1 MESTTKRIKKLLDN
15 MYDVASVPDGFNY
28 WFNKLLGYC
37 LGMFDYDG
45 LPDSLPKRQIE
56 INLLL
61 TGHCV
66 VFRDRGELVTCGTT
80 LYDYDK
86 YYDPTKAVFAQP
98 KLFSKPL
105 YLAGDAQN
113 AVVVYNNDLQNN
125 VLYFPTDSGL
135 LTFISRYARRLADIE
150 STESIYAVNMRLV
163 SFPVGG
169 DDSIIAS
176 IKKFFANLTIGKR
189 EVIADNSIIQ
199 QFRTVDVVKNATG
212 DKLNDII
219 QARDKVLEQFFR
231 DIGVKFFADNK
242 RAQMT
247 DEEVESNDQMLIIS
261 PDEMLRKRKEGIE
274 KVNAFFGTNITV
286 KLNDKFNREVIQ
298 TRKETNE
305 NEAV

>member
-1 MESTTKRIKKLLDN
+1 MESTTKRIKKLIEN

-28 WFNKLLGYC
+28 WFNKLLLYC
-37 LGMFDYDG
+37 LGMFEYEG
-45 LPDSLPKRQIE
+45 LPESLPKRQIE
-56 INLLL
+56 INLML

-66 VFRDRGELVTCGTT
+66 IFRDRGEIVTCGTT

-86 YYDPTKAVFAQP
+86 YYDPTRAVFAQP

-105 YLAGDAQN
+105 YLTGEMQN
-113 AVVVYNNDLQNN
+113 ASVIYNNELQNN

-150 STESIYAVNMRLV
+150 STENIYAVNMRLTA
-163 SFPVGG
+163 FPVGG

-189 EVIADNSIIQ
+189 EIIADNAIIQ
-199 QFRTVDVVKNATG
+199 QFRTVDIAKSTVG

-247 DEEVESNDQMLIIS
+247 DDEIESNDQMLLIS
-261 PDEMLRKRKEGIE
+261 PDEMLRARREGLE
-274 KVNAFFGTNITV
+274 RVNKFFGLNISV
-286 KLNDKFNREVIQ
+286 KLNDKFNREILN
-298 TRKETNE
+298 KKKGENE
-305 NEAV
+305 NAAI

>member
-1 MESTTKRIKKLLDN
+1 MESTTKRIKKLIEN

-28 WFNKLLGYC
+28 WFNKLLLYC
-37 LGMFDYDG
+37 LGMFEYEG
-45 LPDSLPKRQIE
+45 LPESLPKRQIE
-56 INLLL
+56 INLML

-66 VFRDRGELVTCGTT
+66 IFRDRGEIVTCGTT

-86 YYDPTKAVFAQP
+86 YYDPTRAVFAQP

-105 YLAGDAQN
+105 YLTGEIQN
-113 AVVVYNNDLQNN
+113 ASVIYNNDLQNN

-150 STESIYAVNMRLV
+150 STENIYAVNMRLTA
-163 SFPVGG
+163 FPVGG

-189 EVIADNSIIQ
+189 EIIADNAIIQ
-199 QFRTVDVVKNATG
+199 QFRTVDVAKSAVG

-247 DEEVESNDQMLIIS
+247 DDEIESNDQMLLIS
-261 PDEMLRKRKEGIE
+261 PDEMLRARREGLE
-274 KVNAFFGTNITV
+274 RVNKFFGLNISV
-286 KLNDKFNREVIQ
+286 KLNDKFNREIIN
-298 TRKETNE
+298 KKGENE
-305 NEAV
+305 NATL

>member
-1 MESTTKRIKKLLDN
+1 MESTTKRIKKLIDN

-37 LGMFDYDG
+37 LGMFEYEG
-45 LPDSLPKRQIE
+45 LPESLPKRQIE
-56 INLLL
+56 INLML

-66 VFRDRGELVTCGTT
+66 IFRDRGEVVTCGTT

-86 YYDPTKAVFAQP
+86 YYDPTRAVFAQP

-105 YLAGDAQN
+105 YLNGEMQN
-113 AVVVYNNDLQNN
+113 ASVIYNNDLQNN

-150 STESIYAVNMRLV
+150 STENIYAVNMRLTA
-163 SFPVGG
+163 FPVGG

-189 EVIADNSIIQ
+189 EIIADNAIIQ
-199 QFRTVDVVKNATG
+199 QFRTVDIAKSAVG

-247 DEEVESNDQMLIIS
+247 DDEIESNDQMLLIS
-261 PDEMLRKRKEGIE
+261 PDEMLRARREGLE
-274 KVNAFFGTNITV
+274 RVNEFFGLNISV
-286 KLNDKFNREVIQ
+286 KLNDKFNREILN
-298 TRKETNE
+298 KKKGENE
-305 NEAV
+305 NATL

>member
-15 MYDVASVPDGFNY
+15 MYDVADVANGFNY

-37 LGMFDYDG
+37 MGMFEYEG
-45 LPDSLPKRQIE
+45 LPDSLPARQIE

-61 TGHCV
+61 TGHCTI
-66 VFRDRGELVTCGTT
+66 FRDDDDLVTCGTT

-86 YYDPTKAVFAQP
+86 YYDPTRGVFAQP
-98 KLFSKPL
+98 KLKSKTL
-105 YLAGDAQN
+105 YLQGESKN
-113 AVVVYNNDLQNN
+113 AVVIYNSDLQNN
-125 VLYFPTDSGL
+125 VLYFPTDGGL

-150 STESIYAVNMRLV
+150 STENIYSVNMRL
-163 SFPVGG
+163 SAFPVGG

-176 IKKFFANLTIGKR
+176 IKKFFSQLALGRR
-189 EVIADNSIIQ
+189 EVIADNAIIQ
-199 QFRTVDVVKNATG
+199 QFRTVDVVKGTTS

-247 DEEVESNDQMLIIS
+247 DEEVECNDQMLIIS

-274 KVNAFFGTNITV
+274 KVNSFFGTKISV
-286 KLNDKFNREVIQ
+286 KLNDKFNRELLQ
-298 TRKETNE
+298 SRKENKE
-305 NEAV
+305 DAEI

>member
-15 MYDVASVPDGFNY
+15 MYDVADVANGFNY

-37 LGMFDYDG
+37 MDMFEYEG
-45 LPDSLPKRQIE
+45 LPDSLPARQIE

-61 TGHCV
+61 TGHCTI
-66 VFRDRGELVTCGTT
+66 FRDDGELVTCGTT

-86 YYDPTKAVFAQP
+86 YYDPTRAVFAQP
-98 KLFSKPL
+98 KLKSKTL
-105 YLAGDAQN
+105 YLQGESKN
-113 AVVVYNNDLQNN
+113 AVVIYNSDLQNN
-125 VLYFPTDSGL
+125 VLYFPTDGGL

-150 STESIYAVNMRLV
+150 STENIYSVNMRL
-163 SFPVGG
+163 SAFPVGG

-176 IKKFFANLTIGKR
+176 IKKFFSQLALGRR
-189 EVIADNSIIQ
+189 EVIADNAIIQ
-199 QFRTVDVVKNATG
+199 QFRTVDVVKCATS

-274 KVNAFFGTNITV
+274 KVNAFFDAKITV
-286 KLNDKFNREVIQ
+286 KLNDKFNRELMQ
-298 TRKETNE
+298 SRKENNDAE
-305 NEAV
+305 I

>member
-15 MYDVASVPDGFNY
+15 MYDVADVANGFNY

-37 LGMFDYDG
+37 MGMFEYEG
-45 LPDSLPKRQIE
+45 LPDSLPARQIE

-61 TGHCV
+61 TGHCTI
-66 VFRDRGELVTCGTT
+66 FRDDDDLVTCGTT

-86 YYDPTKAVFAQP
+86 YYDPTRGVFAQP
-98 KLFSKPL
+98 KLKSKTL
-105 YLAGDAQN
+105 YLQGESKN
-113 AVVVYNNDLQNN
+113 AVVIYNSDLQNN
-125 VLYFPTDSGL
+125 VLYFPTDGGL

-150 STESIYAVNMRLV
+150 STENIYSVNMRL
-163 SFPVGG
+163 SAFPVGG

-176 IKKFFANLTIGKR
+176 IKKFFSQLALGRR
-189 EVIADNSIIQ
+189 EVIADNAIIQ
-199 QFRTVDVVKNATG
+199 QFRTVDVVKGTTS

-247 DEEVESNDQMLIIS
+247 DEEVECNDQMLIIS

-274 KVNAFFGTNITV
+274 KVNSFFGAKISV
-286 KLNDKFNREVIQ
+286 KLNDKFNRELLQ
-298 TRKETNE
+298 SRKENKE
-305 NEAV
+305 DAEI

>member
-1 MESTTKRIKKLLDN
+1 MESTTKRIKKLIEN

-28 WFNKLLGYC
+28 WFNKLLLYC
-37 LGMFDYDG
+37 LGMFEYEG
-45 LPDSLPKRQIE
+45 LPESLPKRQIE
-56 INLLL
+56 INLML

-66 VFRDRGELVTCGTT
+66 IFRNRGEIVTCGTT

-86 YYDPTKAVFAQP
+86 YYDPTRAVFAQP

-105 YLAGDAQN
+105 YLNGEMQN
-113 AVVVYNNDLQNN
+113 ASVIYNNDLQNN

-150 STESIYAVNMRLV
+150 STENIYAVNMRLTA
-163 SFPVGG
+163 FPVGG

-189 EVIADNSIIQ
+189 EIIADNAIIQ
-199 QFRTVDVVKNATG
+199 QFRTVDVAKSAVG

-247 DEEVESNDQMLIIS
+247 DDEIESNDQMLLIS
-261 PDEMLRKRKEGIE
+261 PDEMLRARREGLE
-274 KVNAFFGTNITV
+274 RVNKFFGLNISV
-286 KLNDKFNREVIQ
+286 KLNDKFNREIIN
-298 TRKETNE
+298 KKGENE
-305 NEAV
+305 NATL

>member
-15 MYDVASVPDGFNY
+15 MYDVADVANGFNY

-37 LGMFDYDG
+37 MGMFEYEG
-45 LPDSLPKRQIE
+45 LPDSLPARQIE

-61 TGHCV
+61 TGHCTI
-66 VFRDRGELVTCGTT
+66 FRDDDDLVTCGTT

-86 YYDPTKAVFAQP
+86 YYDPTRGVFAQP
-98 KLFSKPL
+98 KLKSKTL
-105 YLAGDAQN
+105 YLQGESKN
-113 AVVVYNNDLQNN
+113 AVVIYNSDLQNN
-125 VLYFPTDSGL
+125 VLYFPTDGGL

-150 STESIYAVNMRLV
+150 STENIYSVNMRL
-163 SFPVGG
+163 SAFPVGG

-176 IKKFFANLTIGKR
+176 IKKFFSQLALGRR
-189 EVIADNSIIQ
+189 EVIADNAIIQ
-199 QFRTVDVVKNATG
+199 QFRTVDVVKGVTS

-247 DEEVESNDQMLIIS
+247 DEEVECNDQMLIIS

-274 KVNAFFGTNITV
+274 KVNSFFGAKISV
-286 KLNDKFNREVIQ
+286 KLNDKFNRELLQ
-298 TRKETNE
+298 SRKENKE
-305 NEAV
+305 DAEI

>member
-15 MYDVASVPDGFNY
+15 MYDVADVANGFNY

-37 LGMFDYDG
+37 MGMFEYEG
-45 LPDSLPKRQIE
+45 LPDSLPARQIE

-61 TGHCV
+61 TGHCTI
-66 VFRDRGELVTCGTT
+66 FRDDGELVTCGTT
-80 LYDYDK
+80 LYDFDK
-86 YYDPTKAVFAQP
+86 YYDPTRAVFAQP
-98 KLFSKPL
+98 KLKSKTL
-105 YLAGDAQN
+105 YLQGESKN
-113 AVVVYNNDLQNN
+113 AVVIYNSDLQNN
-125 VLYFPTDSGL
+125 VLYFPTDGGL

-150 STESIYAVNMRLV
+150 STENIYSVNMRL
-163 SFPVGG
+163 SAFPVGG

-176 IKKFFANLTIGKR
+176 IKKFFSQLALGRR
-189 EVIADNSIIQ
+189 EVIADNAIIQ
-199 QFRTVDVVKNATG
+199 QFRTVDVVKGATS

-274 KVNAFFGTNITV
+274 KVNSFFGKNITV
-286 KLNDKFNREVIQ
+286 KLNDKFNREVMQ
-298 TRKETNE
+298 TRKENNKDAE
-305 NEAV
+305 I

>member
-15 MYDVASVPDGFNY
+15 MYDVADVANGFNY

-37 LGMFDYDG
+37 MGMFEYEG
-45 LPDSLPKRQIE
+45 LPDSLPARQIE

-61 TGHCV
+61 TGHCTI
-66 VFRDRGELVTCGTT
+66 FRDDDDLVTCGTT

-86 YYDPTKAVFAQP
+86 YYDPTRGVFAQP
-98 KLFSKPL
+98 KLKSKTL
-105 YLAGDAQN
+105 YLQGESKN
-113 AVVVYNNDLQNN
+113 AVVIYNSDLQNN
-125 VLYFPTDSGL
+125 VLYFPTDGGL

-150 STESIYAVNMRLV
+150 STENIYSVNMRL
-163 SFPVGG
+163 SAFPVGG

-176 IKKFFANLTIGKR
+176 IKKFFSQLALGRR
-189 EVIADNSIIQ
+189 EVIADNAIIQ
-199 QFRTVDVVKNATG
+199 QFRTVDVVKGTTS

-247 DEEVESNDQMLIIS
+247 DEEVECNDQMLIIS

-274 KVNAFFGTNITV
+274 KVNSFFGAKISV
-286 KLNDKFNREVIQ
+286 KLNDKFNRELMQ
-298 TRKETNE
+298 SRKGNKEDAE
-305 NEAV
+305 I

>member
-1 MESTTKRIKKLLDN
+1 MESTTKRIKKLIEN
-15 MYDVASVPDGFNY
+15 MYDVASVPDGFSY
-28 WFNKLLGYC
+28 WFNKLLLYC
-37 LGMFDYDG
+37 LGMFDYSG
-45 LPDSLPKRQIE
+45 LPESLPKRQIE

-66 VFRDRGELVTCGTT
+66 IFRDHGEIVTCGTT

-86 YYDPTKAVFAQP
+86 YYDPTRAVFAQP

-105 YLAGDAQN
+105 YLNGEMQN
-113 AVVVYNNDLQNN
+113 ASVIYNNDLQNN

-150 STESIYAVNMRLV
+150 STENIYAVNMRLTA
-163 SFPVGG
+163 FPVGG

-189 EVIADNSIIQ
+189 EIIADNAIIQ
-199 QFRTVDVVKNATG
+199 QFRTVDIAKSTVG

-247 DEEVESNDQMLIIS
+247 DDEIESNDQMLLIS
-261 PDEMLRKRKEGIE
+261 PDEMLRARREGLE
-274 KVNAFFGTNITV
+274 RVNEFFGLNINV
-286 KLNDKFNREVIQ
+286 KLNDKFNREILNN
-298 TRKETNE
+298 KKGENE
-305 NEAV
+305 NATL

>member
-1 MESTTKRIKKLLDN
+1 MESTTKRIKKLIEN

-28 WFNKLLGYC
+28 WFNKLLLYC
-37 LGMFDYDG
+37 LGMFEYEG
-45 LPDSLPKRQIE
+45 LPESLPKRQIE
-56 INLLL
+56 INLML

-66 VFRDRGELVTCGTT
+66 IFRDRGEIVTCGTT

-86 YYDPTKAVFAQP
+86 YYDPTRAVFAQP

-105 YLAGDAQN
+105 YLTGEMQN
-113 AVVVYNNDLQNN
+113 ASVIYNNDLQNN

-150 STESIYAVNMRLV
+150 STENIYAVNMRLTA
-163 SFPVGG
+163 FPVGG

-189 EVIADNSIIQ
+189 EIIADNAIIQ
-199 QFRTVDVVKNATG
+199 QFRTVDIAKSAVG

-247 DEEVESNDQMLIIS
+247 DDEIESNDQMLLIS
-261 PDEMLRKRKEGIE
+261 PDEMLRARREGLE
-274 KVNAFFGTNITV
+274 RVNEFFGLNISV
-286 KLNDKFNREVIQ
+286 KLNDKFNREILN
-298 TRKETNE
+298 KKGE
-305 NEAV
+305 NKNAAI

>member
-15 MYDVASVPDGFNY
+15 MYDVADVANGFNY

-37 LGMFDYDG
+37 MGMFEYDG
-45 LPDSLPKRQIE
+45 LPDSLPARQIE

-61 TGHCV
+61 TGHCTI
-66 VFRDRGELVTCGTT
+66 FKDDGELVTCGTT

-86 YYDPTKAVFAQP
+86 YYDPTRGVFAQP
-98 KLFSKPL
+98 KLKSKTL
-105 YLAGDAQN
+105 YLQGESKN
-113 AVVVYNNDLQNN
+113 AVVIYNSDLQNN
-125 VLYFPTDSGL
+125 VLYFPTDGGL

-150 STESIYAVNMRLV
+150 STENIYSVNMRL
-163 SFPVGG
+163 SAFPVGG

-176 IKKFFANLTIGKR
+176 IKKFFSQLALGRR
-189 EVIADNSIIQ
+189 EVIADNAIIQ
-199 QFRTVDVVKNATG
+199 QFRTVDVVKGATS

-261 PDEMLRKRKEGIE
+261 PDEMLRKRKEGVE
-274 KVNAFFGTNITV
+274 KVNAFFGTNISV
-286 KLNDKFNREVIQ
+286 KLNDKFNREVMQ

-305 NEAV
+305 NETV

>member
-15 MYDVASVPDGFNY
+15 MYDVADVANGFNY

-37 LGMFDYDG
+37 MGMFEYGG
-45 LPDSLPKRQIE
+45 LPDSLPARQIE

-61 TGHCV
+61 TGHCTI
-66 VFRDRGELVTCGTT
+66 FKDDGELVTCGTT
-80 LYDYDK
+80 LYDFDK
-86 YYDPTKAVFAQP
+86 YYDPTRAVFAQP
-98 KLFSKPL
+98 KLKSKTL
-105 YLAGDAQN
+105 YLQGESKN
-113 AVVVYNNDLQNN
+113 AVVIYNSDLQNN
-125 VLYFPTDSGL
+125 VLYFPTDGGL

-150 STESIYAVNMRLV
+150 STENIYSVNMRL
-163 SFPVGG
+163 SAFPVGG

-176 IKKFFANLTIGKR
+176 IKKFFSQLALGRR
-189 EVIADNSIIQ
+189 EVIADNAIIQ
-199 QFRTVDVVKNATG
+199 QFRTVDVVKGATS

-261 PDEMLRKRKEGIE
+261 PDEMLRKRKEGVE
-274 KVNAFFGTNITV
+274 KVNAFFGTKITV
-286 KLNDKFNREVIQ
+286 KLNDKFNREVMQ
-298 TRKETNE
+298 TRKENKDAE
-305 NEAV
+305 I

>member
-15 MYDVASVPDGFNY
+15 MYDVADVANGFNY

-37 LGMFDYDG
+37 MGMFEYDG
-45 LPDSLPKRQIE
+45 LPDSLPARQIE

-61 TGHCV
+61 TGHCTI
-66 VFRDRGELVTCGTT
+66 FKDDGELVTCGTT
-80 LYDYDK
+80 LYDFDK
-86 YYDPTKAVFAQP
+86 YYDPTRAVFAQP
-98 KLFSKPL
+98 KLKSKTL
-105 YLAGDAQN
+105 YLQGESKN
-113 AVVVYNNDLQNN
+113 AVVIYNSDLQNN
-125 VLYFPTDSGL
+125 VLYFPTDGGL

-150 STESIYAVNMRLV
+150 STENIYSVNMRL
-163 SFPVGG
+163 SAFPVGG

-176 IKKFFANLTIGKR
+176 IKKFFSQLALGRR
-189 EVIADNSIIQ
+189 EVIADNAIIQ
-199 QFRTVDVVKNATG
+199 QFRTVDVVKGATS

-274 KVNAFFGTNITV
+274 KVNAFFGTKISV
-286 KLNDKFNREVIQ
+286 KLNDKFNREVMQ
-298 TRKETNE
+298 TRKENIKDAE
-305 NEAV
+305 I

>member
-1 MESTTKRIKKLLDN
+1 

-37 LGMFDYDG
+37 LGMFEYEG
-45 LPDSLPKRQIE
+45 LPESLPKRQIE
-56 INLLL
+56 INLML

-66 VFRDRGELVTCGTT
+66 IFRDRGEVVTCGTT

-86 YYDPTKAVFAQP
+86 YYDPTRAVFAQP

-105 YLAGDAQN
+105 YLNGEMQN
-113 AVVVYNNDLQNN
+113 ASVIYNNDLQNN

-150 STESIYAVNMRLV
+150 STENIYAVNMRLTA
-163 SFPVGG
+163 FPVGG

-189 EVIADNSIIQ
+189 EIIADNAIIQ
-199 QFRTVDVVKNATG
+199 QFRTVDIAKSAVG

-247 DEEVESNDQMLIIS
+247 DDEIESNDQMLLIS
-261 PDEMLRKRKEGIE
+261 PDEMLRARREGLE
-274 KVNAFFGTNITV
+274 RVNEFFGLNISV
-286 KLNDKFNREVIQ
+286 KLNDKFNREILN
-298 TRKETNE
+298 KKKGENE
-305 NEAV
+305 NATL

>member
-15 MYDVASVPDGFNY
+15 MYDVADVANGFNY

-37 LGMFDYDG
+37 MGMFEYGG
-45 LPDSLPKRQIE
+45 LPDSLPARQIE

-61 TGHCV
+61 TGHCTI
-66 VFRDRGELVTCGTT
+66 FRDDNDLVTCGTT

-86 YYDPTKAVFAQP
+86 YYDPTRAVFAQP
-98 KLFSKPL
+98 KLKSKTL
-105 YLAGDAQN
+105 YLQGESKN
-113 AVVVYNNDLQNN
+113 AVVIYNSDLQNN
-125 VLYFPTDSGL
+125 VLYFPTDGGL

-150 STESIYAVNMRLV
+150 STENIYSVNMRL
-163 SFPVGG
+163 SAFPVGG

-176 IKKFFANLTIGKR
+176 IKKFFSQLALGRR
-189 EVIADNSIIQ
+189 EVIADNAIIQ
-199 QFRTVDVVKNATG
+199 QFRTVDVVKGATS

-274 KVNAFFGTNITV
+274 KVNAFFGTKITV
-286 KLNDKFNREVIQ
+286 KLNDKFNREVMQ
-298 TRKETNE
+298 TRKEIKE
-305 NEAV
+305 DAEI

>member
-15 MYDVASVPDGFNY
+15 MYDVADVANGFNY

-37 LGMFDYDG
+37 MGMFEYEG
-45 LPDSLPKRQIE
+45 LPDSLPARQIE

-61 TGHCV
+61 TGHCTI
-66 VFRDRGELVTCGTT
+66 FRDDDDLVTCGTT

-86 YYDPTKAVFAQP
+86 YYDPTRGVFAQP
-98 KLFSKPL
+98 KLKSKTL
-105 YLAGDAQN
+105 YLQGESKN
-113 AVVVYNNDLQNN
+113 AVVIYNSDLQNN
-125 VLYFPTDSGL
+125 VLYFPTDGGL

-150 STESIYAVNMRLV
+150 STENIYSVNMRL
-163 SFPVGG
+163 SAFPVGG

-176 IKKFFANLTIGKR
+176 IKKFFSQLALGRR
-189 EVIADNSIIQ
+189 EVIADNAIIQ
-199 QFRTVDVVKNATG
+199 QFRTVDVVKGVTS

-247 DEEVESNDQMLIIS
+247 DEEVECNDQMLIIS

-274 KVNAFFGTNITV
+274 KVNSFFGAKISV
-286 KLNDKFNREVIQ
+286 KLNDKFNRELMQ
-298 TRKETNE
+298 SRKGNKEDAE
-305 NEAV
+305 I

>member
-1 MESTTKRIKKLLDN
+1 MESTTKRIKKLIEN

-28 WFNKLLGYC
+28 WFNKLLLYC
-37 LGMFDYDG
+37 LGMFEYEG
-45 LPDSLPKRQIE
+45 LPESLPKRQIE
-56 INLLL
+56 INLML

-66 VFRDRGELVTCGTT
+66 IFRDRGEIVTCGTT

-86 YYDPTKAVFAQP
+86 YYDPTRAVFAQP

-105 YLAGDAQN
+105 YLTGEMQN
-113 AVVVYNNDLQNN
+113 ASVIYNNDLQNN

-150 STESIYAVNMRLV
+150 STENIYAVNMRLTA
-163 SFPVGG
+163 FPVGG

-189 EVIADNSIIQ
+189 EIIADNAIIQ
-199 QFRTVDVVKNATG
+199 QFRTVDIAKSAVG

-247 DEEVESNDQMLIIS
+247 DDEIESNDQMLLIS
-261 PDEMLRKRKEGIE
+261 PDEMLRARREGLE
-274 KVNAFFGTNITV
+274 RVNEFFGLNISV
-286 KLNDKFNREVIQ
+286 KLNDKFNREILN
-298 TRKETNE
+298 KKGE
-305 NEAV
+305 NGNAEI

>member
-15 MYDVASVPDGFNY
+15 MYDVADVANGFNY

-37 LGMFDYDG
+37 MGMFEYEG
-45 LPDSLPKRQIE
+45 LPDSLPARQIE

-61 TGHCV
+61 TGHCTI
-66 VFRDRGELVTCGTT
+66 FRDDGELVTCGTT

-86 YYDPTKAVFAQP
+86 YYDPTRAVFAQP
-98 KLFSKPL
+98 KLKSKTL
-105 YLAGDAQN
+105 YLQGESKN
-113 AVVVYNNDLQNN
+113 AVVIYNSDLQNN
-125 VLYFPTDSGL
+125 VLYFPTDGGL

-150 STESIYAVNMRLV
+150 SSENIYSVNMRL
-163 SFPVGG
+163 SAFPVGG

-176 IKKFFANLTIGKR
+176 IKKFFSQLALGRR
-189 EVIADNSIIQ
+189 EVIADNAIIQ
-199 QFRTVDVVKNATG
+199 QFRTVDVVKGATS

-286 KLNDKFNREVIQ
+286 KLNDKFNREVMQ
-298 TRKETNE
+298 TRKENKE
-305 NEAV
+305 DAEI

>member
-1 MESTTKRIKKLLDN
+1 M
-15 MYDVASVPDGFNY
+15 
-28 WFNKLLGYC
+28 
-37 LGMFDYDG
+37 GMFEYEG
-45 LPDSLPKRQIE
+45 LPDSLTARQIE

-61 TGHCV
+61 TGHCTI
-66 VFRDRGELVTCGTT
+66 FRDDGELVTCGTT

-86 YYDPTKAVFAQP
+86 YYDPTRAVFAQP
-98 KLFSKPL
+98 KLKSKTL
-105 YLAGDAQN
+105 YLQGESKN
-113 AVVVYNNDLQNN
+113 AVVIYNSDLQNN
-125 VLYFPTDSGL
+125 VLYFPTDGGL

-150 STESIYAVNMRLV
+150 STENIYSVNMRLS

-176 IKKFFANLTIGKR
+176 IKKFFSQLALGRR
-189 EVIADNSIIQ
+189 EVIADNAIIQ
-199 QFRTVDVVKNATG
+199 QFRTVDVVKGATS

-261 PDEMLRKRKEGIE
+261 PDEMLRKRKEGVE
-274 KVNAFFGTNITV
+274 KVNAFFGTKITV
-286 KLNDKFNREVIQ
+286 KLNDKFNREVMQ
-298 TRKETNE
+298 SRKENNDAE
-305 NEAV
+305 I

>member
-1 MESTTKRIKKLLDN
+1 MESTTKRIKKLIEN
-15 MYDVASVPDGFNY
+15 MYDVACVPDGFSY
-28 WFNKLLGYC
+28 WFNKLLLYC
-37 LGMFDYDG
+37 LGMFEYDG
-45 LPDSLPKRQIE
+45 LPESLPKRQIE
-56 INLLL
+56 INLML

-66 VFRDRGELVTCGTT
+66 IFRDRGEIVTCGTT

-86 YYDPTKAVFAQP
+86 YYDPTRAVFAQP

-105 YLAGDAQN
+105 YLTGKMQN
-113 AVVVYNNDLQNN
+113 ASVIYNNDLQNN

-150 STESIYAVNMRLV
+150 STENIYAVNMRLTA
-163 SFPVGG
+163 FPVGG

-189 EVIADNSIIQ
+189 EIIADNAIIQ
-199 QFRTVDVVKNATG
+199 QFRTVDIAKSAVG

-247 DEEVESNDQMLIIS
+247 DDEIESNDQMLLIS
-261 PDEMLRKRKEGIE
+261 PDEMLRARREGLE
-274 KVNAFFGTNITV
+274 RVNEFFGLNISV
-286 KLNDKFNREVIQ
+286 KLNDKFNREILSN
-298 TRKETNE
+298 KNGGYE
-305 NEAV
+305 NATI

>member
-15 MYDVASVPDGFNY
+15 MYDVADVANGFNY

-37 LGMFDYDG
+37 MGMFEYGG
-45 LPDSLPKRQIE
+45 LPDSLPARQIE

-61 TGHCV
+61 TGHCTI
-66 VFRDRGELVTCGTT
+66 FRDDGDLVTCGTT
-80 LYDYDK
+80 LYDFDK
-86 YYDPTKAVFAQP
+86 YYDPTRAVFAQP
-98 KLFSKPL
+98 KLKSKTL
-105 YLAGDAQN
+105 YLQGESKN
-113 AVVVYNNDLQNN
+113 AVVIYNSDLQNN
-125 VLYFPTDSGL
+125 VLYFPTDGGL

-150 STESIYAVNMRLV
+150 STENIYSVNMRL
-163 SFPVGG
+163 SAFPVGG

-176 IKKFFANLTIGKR
+176 IKKFFSQLALGRR
-189 EVIADNSIIQ
+189 EVIADNAIIQ
-199 QFRTVDVVKNATG
+199 QFRTVDVVKGATS

-261 PDEMLRKRKEGIE
+261 PDEMLRKRKEGVE
-274 KVNAFFGTNITV
+274 KVNTFFGTKISV
-286 KLNDKFNREVIQ
+286 KLNDKFNREVMQ
-298 TRKETNE
+298 TRRENKENAE
-305 NEAV
+305 V

>member
-15 MYDVASVPDGFNY
+15 MYDVADVANGFNY

-37 LGMFDYDG
+37 MGMFEYEG
-45 LPDSLPKRQIE
+45 LPDSLPARQIE

-61 TGHCV
+61 TGHCTI
-66 VFRDRGELVTCGTT
+66 FRDDDDLVTCGTT

-86 YYDPTKAVFAQP
+86 YYDPTRGVFAQP
-98 KLFSKPL
+98 KLKSKTL
-105 YLAGDAQN
+105 YLQGESKN
-113 AVVVYNNDLQNN
+113 AVVIYNSDLQNN
-125 VLYFPTDSGL
+125 VLYFPTDGGL

-150 STESIYAVNMRLV
+150 STENIYSVNMRL
-163 SFPVGG
+163 SAFPVGG

-176 IKKFFANLTIGKR
+176 IKKFFSQLALGRR
-189 EVIADNSIIQ
+189 EVIADNAIIQ
-199 QFRTVDVVKNATG
+199 QFRTVDVVKGTTS

-247 DEEVESNDQMLIIS
+247 DEEVECNDQMLIIS
-261 PDEMLRKRKEGIE
+261 PDEMLRKSKEGIE
-274 KVNAFFGTNITV
+274 KVNSFFGAKISV
-286 KLNDKFNREVIQ
+286 KLNDKFNRELLQ
-298 TRKETNE
+298 SRKENKE
-305 NEAV
+305 DAEI

>member
-15 MYDVASVPDGFNY
+15 MYDVADVANGFNY

-37 LGMFDYDG
+37 MGMFEYEG
-45 LPDSLPKRQIE
+45 LPDSLPARQIE

-61 TGHCV
+61 TGHCTI
-66 VFRDRGELVTCGTT
+66 FRDDDDLVTCGTT

-86 YYDPTKAVFAQP
+86 YYDPTRGVFAQP
-98 KLFSKPL
+98 KLKSKTL
-105 YLAGDAQN
+105 YLQGESKN
-113 AVVVYNNDLQNN
+113 AVVIYNSDLQNN
-125 VLYFPTDSGL
+125 VLYFPTDGGL

-150 STESIYAVNMRLV
+150 STENIYSVNMRL
-163 SFPVGG
+163 SAFPVGG

-176 IKKFFANLTIGKR
+176 IKKFFSQLALGRR
-189 EVIADNSIIQ
+189 EVIADNAIIQ
-199 QFRTVDVVKNATG
+199 QFRTVDVVKGTTS

-247 DEEVESNDQMLIIS
+247 DEEVECNDQMLIIS

-274 KVNAFFGTNITV
+274 KVNSFFGTKISV
-286 KLNDKFNREVIQ
+286 KLNDKFNRELMQ
-298 TRKETNE
+298 SRKGNKEDAE
-305 NEAV
+305 I

>member
-15 MYDVASVPDGFNY
+15 MYDVADVANGFNY

-37 LGMFDYDG
+37 MGMFEYEG
-45 LPDSLPKRQIE
+45 LPDSLPARQIE

-61 TGHCV
+61 TGHCTI
-66 VFRDRGELVTCGTT
+66 FRDDDDLVTCGTT

-86 YYDPTKAVFAQP
+86 YYDPTRGVFAQP
-98 KLFSKPL
+98 KLKSKTL
-105 YLAGDAQN
+105 YLQGESKN
-113 AVVVYNNDLQNN
+113 AVVIYNSDLQNN
-125 VLYFPTDSGL
+125 VLYFPTDGGL

-150 STESIYAVNMRLV
+150 STENIYSVNMRL
-163 SFPVGG
+163 SAFPVGG

-176 IKKFFANLTIGKR
+176 IKKFFSQLALGRR
-189 EVIADNSIIQ
+189 EVIADNAIIQ
-199 QFRTVDVVKNATG
+199 QFRTVDVVKGVTS

-247 DEEVESNDQMLIIS
+247 DEEVECNDQMLIIS

-274 KVNAFFGTNITV
+274 KVNSFFGAKISV
-286 KLNDKFNREVIQ
+286 KLNDKFNRELMQ
-298 TRKETNE
+298 SRKENKE
-305 NEAV
+305 DAEI

>member
-37 LGMFDYDG
+37 LGMFEYEG
-45 LPDSLPKRQIE
+45 LPESLPSRQIE

-66 VFRDRGELVTCGTT
+66 IFCDRKEIVTCGTT

-98 KLFSKPL
+98 KLLTKPL
-105 YLAGDAQN
+105 FLKGENKN
-113 AVVVYNNDLQNN
+113 AEVIYNNDLQNN
-125 VLYFPTDSGL
+125 VLYFQTDGGL
-135 LTFISRYARRLADIE
+135 LTFISRYARRLADVE
-150 STESIYAVNMRLV
+150 STESIYSVNMRL
-163 SFPVGG
+163 SAFPVGG
-169 DDSIIAS
+169 DDSTIAS
-176 IKKFFANLTIGKR
+176 IKKFFNQLAIGKR
-189 EVIADNSIIQ
+189 EVIADNAIIQ
-199 QFRTVDVVKNATG
+199 QFRTIDIAKNTTN
-212 DKLNDII
+212 DSLNDII
-219 QARDKVLEQFFR
+219 QARDKILEQFLR

-261 PDEMLRKRKEGIE
+261 PDEMLKKRKEGLE
-274 KVNAFFGTNITV
+274 KVNKFFGTKITV
-286 KLNDKFNREVIQ
+286 KLNDDFNRKTQQ
-298 TRKETNE
+298 TRKESE
-305 NEAV
+305 NNAEI